1 MAAQILPPPLQVVGK
16 VNGKHGF
23 QGSVQVQYLPAS
35 NLGQIKKGNYLFV
48 IINGKGVPFLITE
61 ISKNKDVLRIQFID
75 SEEKAKSLLGSEI
88 AIAAVASP
96 GKSAKQTNIQSINNL
111 IGFQVWVPSENFKG
125 EILDIVE
132 YPQGLMMEIKP
143 LTAIA
148 NPQKDSTEE
157 LDSSADETNNA
168 VPKKNKTK
176 ATSKKSNSVLI
187 PLVEEWIQG
196 INEKEK
202 SFELSLPEGLLQ
214 INL

>member
-23 QGSVQVQYLPAS
+23 QGSIQVQYLPAS

-61 ISKNKDVLRIQFID
+61 ISKNKDVLRLQFID

-88 AIAAVASP
+88 AVAAVASP
-96 GKSAKQTNIQSINNL
+96 GKSSKQTNIQSINNL
-111 IGFQVWVPSENFKG
+111 IGFHVWVPSENFKG
-125 EILDIVE
+125 EILDIME

-148 NPQKDSTEE
+148 KLENESTEE
-157 LDSSADETNNA
+157 LDSSTEETNSTA
-168 VPKKNKTK
+168 PKKSKTK
-176 ATSKKSNSVLI
+176 AISKKSNSVLI

>member
-23 QGSVQVQYLPAS
+23 QGSIQVQYLPAS

-61 ISKNKDVLRIQFID
+61 ISKNKDVLRLQFID

-96 GKSAKQTNIQSINNL
+96 GKSSKQTNIQSINNL
-111 IGFQVWVPSENFKG
+111 IGFHVWVPSENFKG
-125 EILDIVE
+125 EILDIME

-143 LTAIA
+143 LTAIS
-148 NPQKDSTEE
+148 NIQDDSTSEE
-157 LDSSADETNNA
+157 FDSSDIETNT
-168 VPKKNKTK
+168 PKKSRTK
-176 ATSKKSNSVLI
+176 APSKKSNSVLI